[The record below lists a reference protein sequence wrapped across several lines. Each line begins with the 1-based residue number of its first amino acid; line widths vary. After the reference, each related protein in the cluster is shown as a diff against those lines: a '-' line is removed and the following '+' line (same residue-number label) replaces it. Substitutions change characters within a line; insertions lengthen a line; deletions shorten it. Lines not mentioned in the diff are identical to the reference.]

1 MSPGNRGGEEGG
13 AARNLT
19 VARVRDRPDHVQVA
33 FLESARFYKLPKL
46 HPNFAALLGLLTDA
60 RDKSRVLKVSLSSPQ
75 GDVIEDV
82 QEP

>member
-1 MSPGNRGGEEGG
+1 M
-13 AARNLT
+13 
-19 VARVRDRPDHVQVA
+19 A
-33 FLESARFYKLPKL
+33 FLESARFYRLPKM

-60 RDKSRVLKVSLSSPQ
+60 REKGRVLKVLLSSPE